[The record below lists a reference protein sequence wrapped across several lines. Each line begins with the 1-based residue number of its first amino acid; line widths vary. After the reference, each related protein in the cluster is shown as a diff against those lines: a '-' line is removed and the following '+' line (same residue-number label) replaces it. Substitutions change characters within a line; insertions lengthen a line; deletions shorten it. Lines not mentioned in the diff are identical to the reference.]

1 MSPSLAATT
10 GMLALALV
18 LGACGG
24 DTEPAQT
31 PAAVE
36 APTELPVDG
45 DRIVLSTYAWQ
56 DQMPTVGDEP
66 GPCASLCVNG
76 TVEVASG
83 DPLPEDLE
91 VIDIV
96 AIVDGRQV
104 PFEERDLRG
113 RLGPSNYEFV
123 VRRGPTLEPGTTF
136 DLAVLLRVDGE
147 ERWVRAPRVTVERT
161 V

>member
-1 MSPSLAATT
+1 MTRAPAAA
-10 GMLALALV
+10 LVALALV
-18 LGACGG
+18 AGACGG
-24 DTEPAQT
+24 GQPVADGPGPA
-31 PAAVE
+31 E
-36 APTELPVDG
+36 APTEVTVGEDVL
-45 DRIVLSTYAWQ
+45 VLSTYAWQ

-83 DPLPEDLE
+83 EALPEDLE
-91 VIDIV
+91 VLEIV
-96 AIVDGRQV
+96 AVVDGER
-104 PFEERDLRG
+104 FEFGERELVG

-136 DLAVLLRVDGE
+136 DLAVLLDVQGE
-147 ERWVRAPRVTVERT
+147 EQWVRARQVTVERT